1 MAQRVTRSELTTA
14 RRVVIK
20 VGSSSLTSADGSLNS
35 AQLHS
40 IVEVVAQ
47 ARARGQEILLVS
59 SGAVAAGIAPLGFKK
74 RPHGLRDQ
82 QAAAMVGQSLLMAA
96 YSDEFAAHGLTVGQ
110 VLLTPNQVINRRY
123 YANAQASLTQLLSL
137 GVVPIINENDAVV
150 TDALRFGDNDRVA
163 ALVSHL
169 VRADALILCTD
180 VDGLYTAPPN
190 RPGAKLISQVD
201 SIAELERYDI
211 TGKGSD
217 VGTGGMRTKIS
228 AAQIATAGGVGVLL
242 TDTRSLNQCFGDG
255 ATRQTKIGT
264 WFAPRS
270 THKSARQLW
279 LSYAAQPHGSIVV
292 DDGAARALRA
302 GGRSLLAVGAV
313 DVHGSF
319 AAGDLVSVTTTEGE
333 EVVRGI
339 SAFSNGEIRRF
350 LPTLTDGADPRSAP
364 RPLVHADDMVTNE
377 DFALS

>member
-1 MAQRVTRSELTTA
+1 MVTSRVSRTELKSA

-20 VGSSSLTSADGSLNS
+20 VGSSSLTSADGSLNH
-35 AQLHS
+35 AQLRS
-40 IVEVVAQ
+40 VVGVVAQ

-59 SGAVAAGIAPLGFKK
+59 SGAVAAGIAPLGFKR
-74 RPHGLRDQ
+74 RPHGLRDL

-96 YSDEFAAHGLTVGQ
+96 YSEAFATHGLNVGQ
-110 VLLTPNQVINRRY
+110 ALLTPNHVINRHY
-123 YANAQASLTQLLSL
+123 YANAQASLNQLLSL

-150 TDALRFGDNDRVA
+150 TDALRFGDNDRLA

-190 RPGAKLISQVD
+190 RPGARLISHVE
-201 SIAELERYDI
+201 SVAELDQYDI

-242 TDTRSLNQCFGDG
+242 TDTGSLDRCFGDDAG
-255 ATRQTKIGT
+255 DGGEIGT
-264 WFAPRS
+264 WFVPRAR
-270 THKSARQLW
+270 HKSARQLW
-279 LSYAAQPHGSIVV
+279 LSYAAQAHGSIVV

-302 GGRSLLAVGAV
+302 GGRSLLAVGAL

-319 AAGDLVSVTTTEGE
+319 AAGDLVSIVTTDGTEI
-333 EVVRGI
+333 VRGL

-350 LPTLTDGADPRSAP
+350 LPLLTEGADPRSAP
-364 RPLVHADDMVTNE
+364 RPLVHADDMVNSE
-377 DFALS
+377 DF